1 MIKQMP
7 FYRMKKSNYQSG
19 FRGNHSSNL
28 CLSFLTDKVFKGL
41 DDGLLNGIIS
51 IDLQKAL
58 TQKTAL

>member
-1 MIKQMP
+1 MTKQMP
-7 FYRMKKSNYQSG
+7 FYRMKKSKYQSG

-28 CLSFLTDKVFKGL
+28 CLSFLTEKVFKGL
-41 DDGLLNGIIS
+41 DDGLLNGMIS